1 MSVTYEDKHG
11 KKVIAVDGQPFLL
24 LAGEVCNSNS
34 SSLEYMEQVW
44 EKAGRLGMNTLLLP
58 ITWELLEPEEG
69 VFDFTLADGL
79 IGQARKYGKKIVFL
93 WFGAWKNAQC
103 YYAPAWVKTNLR
115 RFKRAEVEKGHNG
128 TTLAKFHGMPYTTLS
143 YLCEETN
150 RADARAFGE
159 LMRHIRQVDEREN
172 TVVAVQV
179 ENEPGLQGAAREH
192 SDTADARFA
201 ADVPQALV
209 NHMKA
214 CTGTMAP
221 DVAEAVRQ
229 GACSGSWQAVFG
241 PVAEEVFSACHI
253 AAYIEKVAAA
263 GKDAYALPMFV
274 NCWLDKGQEPG
285 IYPSG
290 GPVARMMEVWRY
302 AAPSIDV
309 FGADIYVPGFLDVCD
324 QYVKLGNPLFIP
336 ETAAHKY
343 AGPRLVHAI
352 GRYHALG
359 FAPFSFESI
368 GGSFRASDAY
378 LFGIDVNDPNLD
390 YAQNPDEYCWNNQ
403 TLHSLMPLLA
413 ERYGTARLQS
423 VISERPEQ
431 NVMDF
436 GAFSVQA
443 RFADTD
449 PRVNRDEGVCLAIQ
463 MSDNAFYLIAY
474 GCSLNFVSNDPD
486 RPCVDFLAY
495 EEGAFR
501 DGTWRRGR
509 RLNGDEA
516 ASRCYNEPVLLRAS
530 LFAYQ

>member
-201 ADVPQALV
+201 ADVPQALY
-209 NHMKA
+209 
-214 CTGTMAP
+214 
-221 DVAEAVRQ
+221 D
-229 GACSGSWQAVFG
+229 
-241 PVAEEVFSACHI
+241 
-253 AAYIEKVAAA
+253 
-263 GKDAYALPMFV
+263 
-274 NCWLDKGQEPG
+274 
-285 IYPSG
+285 
-290 GPVARMMEVWRY
+290 
-302 AAPSIDV
+302 
-309 FGADIYVPGFLDVCD
+309 
-324 QYVKLGNPLFIP
+324 
-336 ETAAHKY
+336 
-343 AGPRLVHAI
+343 
-352 GRYHALG
+352 
-359 FAPFSFESI
+359 
-368 GGSFRASDAY
+368 
-378 LFGIDVNDPNLD
+378 
-390 YAQNPDEYCWNNQ
+390 
-403 TLHSLMPLLA
+403 
-413 ERYGTARLQS
+413 
-423 VISERPEQ
+423 
-431 NVMDF
+431 
-436 GAFSVQA
+436 
-443 RFADTD
+443 
-449 PRVNRDEGVCLAIQ
+449 
-463 MSDNAFYLIAY
+463 
-474 GCSLNFVSNDPD
+474 
-486 RPCVDFLAY
+486 
-495 EEGAFR
+495 
-501 DGTWRRGR
+501 
-509 RLNGDEA
+509 
-516 ASRCYNEPVLLRAS
+516 
-530 LFAYQ
+530 